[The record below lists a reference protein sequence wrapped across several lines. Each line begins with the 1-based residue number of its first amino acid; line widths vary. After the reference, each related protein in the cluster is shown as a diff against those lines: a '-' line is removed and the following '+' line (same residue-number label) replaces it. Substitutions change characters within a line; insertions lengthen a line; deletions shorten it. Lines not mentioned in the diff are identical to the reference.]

1 MPDRHYQTGFLELHH
16 ICFALIVH
24 LLNAIL
30 QPESVLHLLLL
41 SFQLFSK
48 LFQQQHNL
56 VFHMQALLIQI
67 EFVSPELNQYR
78 LLQVYLPM
86 LLLKL
91 KHLDYRLLHL
101 LHPLT
106 AVLLQFL
113 SDLLQGFFFA
123 NIPTRKRQ
131 SMQ

>member
-1 MPDRHYQTGFLELHH
+1 MLDRHHQTRFLELHH
-16 ICFALIVH
+16 ICFAPIVH

-30 QPESVLHLLLL
+30 QLESVLHLLLL
-41 SFQLFSK
+41 NSQLFSK

-56 VFHMQALLIQI
+56 VFHMQVLPIQI

-78 LLQVYLPM
+78 LLQSYLPK

-91 KHLDYRLLHL
+91 KHLDYRLLHS

-106 AVLLQFL
+106 AVPLQFL
-113 SDLLQGFFFA
+113 SDSLQGFFFA